1 MSENNR
7 RFEQRN
13 YGHPTELEPLSGREL
28 PKKRMARRRN
38 RAGLVELC
46 KTTPAMLTLG
56 RRRAVMLTAVRI
68 RRLLVRR
75 GGTPCWVLCYGVGY
89 RGCREWLAVPPAS
102 HRSSLRDGGLVG
114 EGAQAEARRQVSWE
128 WIVTWKR

>member
-46 KTTPAMLTLG
+46 KTTPAMLTL
-56 RRRAVMLTAVRI
+56 RAEESCNADGGPEPSAAGSEGGNPVLGSVLWCWEPGVPRVAR
-68 RRLLVRR
+68 
-75 GGTPCWVLCYGVGY
+75 GTPRLFTGRPYGMGACLESG
-89 RGCREWLAVPPAS
+89 RG
-102 HRSSLRDGGLVG
+102 
-114 EGAQAEARRQVSWE
+114 
-128 WIVTWKR
+128 